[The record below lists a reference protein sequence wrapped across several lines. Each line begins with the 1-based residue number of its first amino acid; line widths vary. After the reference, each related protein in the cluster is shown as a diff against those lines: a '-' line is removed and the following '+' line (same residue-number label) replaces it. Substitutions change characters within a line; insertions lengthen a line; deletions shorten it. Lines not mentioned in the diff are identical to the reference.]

1 MMTRPERTGPHAWE
15 EKMKQFRITT
25 ILAPATV
32 IAFLSAPSIAFGDG
46 LQFRADLSGAQE
58 VPEVLTDA
66 TGEISAEFDEG
77 LTEVKVE
84 LEVEGLA
91 AGNLANRA
99 HFHCALA
106 GVNGPIIFGIVDP
119 GPVDCVPADLAAGD
133 LECTLTNADF
143 TGADC
148 VPTIGR
154 PVNNI
159 AALAFAMRDGLIY
172 ANVHTPDNLG
182 GEIRG
187 QLLEADDDDDDD

>member
-1 MMTRPERTGPHAWE
+1 MRKFARG
-15 EKMKQFRITT
+15 
-25 ILAPATV
+25 ILALGTGV
-32 IAFLSAPSIAFGDG
+32 AFLAAPSIAFGDD
-46 LQFRADLSGAQE
+46 LQFGADLSGAQE
-58 VPEVLTDA
+58 VSPAPPGGVVTAA
-66 TGEISAEFDEG
+66 TGEIKVEFDEG

-84 LEVEGLA
+84 LVVEGLA
-91 AGNLANRA
+91 AVNLATRA

-106 GVNGPIIFGIVDP
+106 GVNGPIVFGIVDP

-172 ANVHTPDNLG
+172 ANVHTPDNG
-182 GEIRG
+182 PGEIRG
-187 QLLEADDDDDDD
+187 QLLEADDDEDDDDDDDD

>member
-1 MMTRPERTGPHAWE
+1 
-15 EKMKQFRITT
+15 MKQFRITT

-32 IAFLSAPSIAFGDG
+32 VAFLSAPSIAFGDG
-46 LQFRADLSGAQE
+46 LTFRADLSGAQE

-84 LEVEGLA
+84 LVVEGLA
-91 AGNLANRA
+91 AVNLATRA
-99 HFHCALA
+99 HFHCAFA
-106 GVNGPIIFGIVDP
+106 GANGDIAFGIVDP
-119 GPVDCVPADLAAGD
+119 GPADCVPADLAAGD
-133 LECTLTNADF
+133 LECTLTNLDF

-148 VPTIGR
+148 VDEIGR
-154 PVNNI
+154 PVSNI

-172 ANVHTPDNLG
+172 ANVHTPDNPG
-182 GEIRG
+182 GEVRG